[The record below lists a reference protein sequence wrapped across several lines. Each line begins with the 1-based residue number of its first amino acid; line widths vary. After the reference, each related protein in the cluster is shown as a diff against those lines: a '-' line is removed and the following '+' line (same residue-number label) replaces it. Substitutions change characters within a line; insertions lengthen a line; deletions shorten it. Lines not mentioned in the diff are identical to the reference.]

1 MSTTIESML
10 DEMQPRTPAA
20 DTPKGPPG
28 HDQLTDHAVNE
39 PITPAHIFKIAYAFR
54 EAKVLFSAVELGIF
68 TALADGPM
76 EYDSLRN
83 RIGLHERGAR
93 DFLDSLVALGLLDR
107 QEDDRYRNTPEADI
121 FLSRRSAS
129 YVGGLID
136 HLNVREYPYWMF
148 LTRVLQTGHPQFG
161 DRSRGHYGAICSGP
175 DDTEAFAQ
183 IMGGGGAI
191 SVARA
196 LATRFPWK
204 DYNTVVD
211 IGSAE
216 GCLPV
221 QIAQFHWHI
230 SGGGFDLAPVGP
242 LFNAYVN
249 NHGLSQRLRFY
260 PGDFLVNPLPMAD
273 VLVMGH
279 ILHNWDL
286 PTKKMLLAK
295 AYGALPPGGA
305 LIVYERLIEDGR
317 NESKAGL
324 LGSLN
329 MLVMTEGGFDYS
341 ASECFG
347 WMKEIGFER
356 VWAEPLTADQ
366 SMVVGI
372 K

>member
-1 MSTTIESML
+1 MPSTIEKTL
-10 DEMQPRTPAA
+10 EHMQPGTPAA
-20 DTPKGPPG
+20 DAPRWPLR
-28 HDQLTDHAVNE
+28 HDQHTDDDVNK
-39 PITPAHIFKIAYAFR
+39 PITPEHIFKIAYAFR
-54 EAKVLFSAVELGIF
+54 EAKTLFSAVELGVF

-83 RIGLHERGAR
+83 RTGLHERGAH
-93 DFLDSLVALGLLDR
+93 DFLDSLVALGLLYR
-107 QEDDRYRNTPEADI
+107 QEDGRYRNTPEADI
-121 FLSRRSAS
+121 YLSRCSAS
-129 YVGGLID
+129 YVGGQID
-136 HLNVREYPYWMF
+136 HLNMREYPYWMF
-148 LTRVLQTGHPQFG
+148 LTRALQTGHPQFA
-161 DRSRGHYGAICSGP
+161 DRPQGNHGALCSNP
-175 DDTEAFAQ
+175 AETETFAQ
-183 IMGGGGAI
+183 TI
-191 SVARA
+191 SRCTLAVARA

-242 LFNAYVN
+242 IFNAYVN

-260 PGDFLVNPLPMAD
+260 PGDFLVNPLPAAD
-273 VLVMGH
+273 VLVMGR
-279 ILHNWDL
+279 ILHNWEL

-295 AYGALPPGGA
+295 AYAALPPGGA
-305 LIVYERLIEDGR
+305 LIVYERLVDDDR
-317 NESKAGL
+317 KESKAGL

-329 MLVMTEGGFDYS
+329 TLVMTENGFDYS

-347 WMKEIGFER
+347 WMKETGFER

-366 SMVVGI
+366 SMVVGV